1 MAAVGVVFLFGL
13 LFLYEYSRVRR
24 HGGGAREMLAFGGL
38 MLIALAFALALA
50 LDVKMPPPAQR
61 LGALLEKPARLIS
74 LR

>member
-50 LDVKMPPPAQR
+50 LDVKMPPAQV